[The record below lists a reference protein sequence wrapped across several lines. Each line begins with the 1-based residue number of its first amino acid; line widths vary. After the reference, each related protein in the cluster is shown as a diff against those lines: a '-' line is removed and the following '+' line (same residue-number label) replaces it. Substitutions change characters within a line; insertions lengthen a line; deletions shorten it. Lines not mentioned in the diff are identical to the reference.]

1 MKNIGIFLAYAP
13 EQSIKSHGISRL
25 LSFILQGMQQNNNIN
40 VVIATPAWFEKPI
53 TEFMEEQHLDVSKI
67 ELLTTN
73 GIPYLLRIKN
83 LLSRKKTTKLVVDN
97 PKKNGTV
104 SSLVKRAK
112 NFMFNIVMH
121 WISIASTPVFILVSM
136 LYFVLSILLIPVIL
150 LALISYIIFKLVRK
164 SYRIIQLRIA
174 KRAYNKSRS
183 WLLKNRFAQSIKNH
197 LVELKNNMFARQMY
211 LEMRSRELHK
221 LIRLINK
228 RPDIPVWFVPTLFWP
243 EIKAIKAKIIVA
255 APDIVFVDFPTHFS
269 DANSA
274 ITYNNI
280 TKTIAA
286 ADHFICYSEYVKQK
300 HLIQSFGV
308 DADKVTVIPHGSID
322 LSHSFTRSAAKQTG
336 LIQRDQSMQILHTY
350 QKRML
355 QAHPYLANYNLSEM
369 RFLFYSSQV
378 RPYKNFLGLIQAYEI
393 LLRER
398 FVNIKLIVT
407 GDIKSD
413 PNLYNY
419 IINKRL
425 QFDIISLYDVPGE
438 VLTALNHLAVCAV
451 NPTLFE
457 GGFPFTF
464 TEAYSVGT
472 PSVMSNI
479 PMVKAEIDDPE
490 LCKQMLF
497 DPYDLTDMVNKIEW
511 AVKNHEELFKLQAPL
526 YQKFKQRNWNLV
538 ADEYINLLSDFTVQS
553 CITN

>member
-13 EQSIKSHGISRL
+13 DQSIKSHGISRL
-25 LSFILQGMQQNNNIN
+25 LSFMIQGMQQNKDAN
-40 VVIATPAWFEKPI
+40 VVIATPSWFKKSI
-53 TEFMEEQHLDVSKI
+53 IEFLQEQHIDVNKI
-67 ELLTTN
+67 ELITTG

-83 LLSRKKTTKLVVDN
+83 FFTRKKTPTFTPGNKESAKL
-97 PKKNGTV
+97 GLTQ
-104 SSLVKRAK
+104 
-112 NFMFNIVMH
+112 
-121 WISIASTPVFILVSM
+121 
-136 LYFVLSILLIPVIL
+136 LIK
-150 LALISYIIFKLVRK
+150 YINTFIFKLTMYWLSLSSTTVFIVTGVALFVLLAPFLLIGSTLAILLLGMRK
-164 SYRIIQLRIA
+164 IYRKIHTQII
-174 KRAYNKSRS
+174 KHAYNKPRS
-183 WLLKNRFAQSIKNH
+183 WLINNRITRLIKNQ
-197 LVELKNNMFARQMY
+197 LAELKHNIFARRMY
-211 LEMRSRELHK
+211 HDLRSRELSK

-228 RPDIPVWFVPTLFWP
+228 RSDIPVWFVPTLFWP
-243 EIKAIKAKIIVA
+243 EIKEINARKIVA
-255 APDIVFVDFPTHFS
+255 APDIVFVDFPTFFS

-274 ITYNNI
+274 ITYEKI
-280 TKTIAA
+280 AETIAV
-286 ADHFICYSEYVKQK
+286 ADHFICYSEHVKQK
-300 HLIQSFGV
+300 HLVEAFSV
-308 DADKVTVIPHGSID
+308 EPKNVTVIPHGAID
-322 LSHSFTRSAAKQTG
+322 LSDRDAAKKSG
-336 LIQRDQSMQILHTY
+336 NIQRDQAMQVLHRY
-350 QKRML
+350 QHCML
-355 QAHPYLANYNLSEM
+355 QEHPYLANYNLSEM

-378 RPYKNFLGLIQAYEI
+378 RPYKNFLNLIQAYEI

-407 GDIKSD
+407 GDIKAD

-526 YQKFKQRNWNLV
+526 YQKFKQRSWNLV
-538 ADEYINLLSDFTVQS
+538 ADEYINLLSDFTVQP